1 MSYQSI
7 VVDFLAIFTKSSHK
21 ILKLEHLN
29 IQKLIKNWKISCYVF
44 VEISKKSK
52 QYFDILYIAIH
63 HSYLPKVS
71 LCISGG
77 EAGKQISAPVITNL
91 YWSRRNMGIPF
102 KKGPNSEYYWCGAVR
117 ERTLVLGT
125 PVVLSSTGTGTSLC
139 RLS

>member
-1 MSYQSI
+1 MSYQNI
-7 VVDFLAIFTKSSHK
+7 VVDFLGIFTKSSHK

-77 EAGKQISAPVITNL
+77 EAGKQISAPLKKVQIPNIIDVVQWGKGRL
-91 YWSRRNMGIPF
+91 SWGLRWSCRLLGRGQVCA
-102 KKGPNSEYYWCGAVR
+102 GCPNVL
-117 ERTLVLGT
+117 LVLQK
-125 PVVLSSTGTGTSLC
+125 
-139 RLS
+139 